1 MSAEVRLART
11 DELTPAE
18 LDALHDLCRTAFEQP
33 GATRDPAGLGFTDD
47 DWAHACGGVH
57 AFVNED
63 GLPIAHGSVVE
74 RDIHVGGVPL
84 RTGYVEAVATRSDRR
99 GRGLGT
105 AVMRALG
112 EEVRAG
118 FELSALDTSLH
129 SFYARLGWE
138 RWCGPTFVRTD
149 DGLVATTEEDGYV
162 MILRTPSTPPL
173 DLDAPISCEWR
184 PGDVW

>member
-1 MSAEVRLART
+1 VSLQVRLART
-11 DELTPAE
+11 DELGPAE
-18 LDALHDLCRTAFEQP
+18 LAALHELCRAAFEGA

-57 AFVNED
+57 AFVTEH
-63 GLPIAHGSVVE
+63 GGPVAHGSVVE
-74 RDIHVGGVPL
+74 RDIHADGRPL

-105 AVMRALG
+105 GVMRALD
-112 EEVRAG
+112 EEVLAG
-118 FELSALDTSLH
+118 FELGALDTSLH
-129 SFYARLGWE
+129 GFYARLGWE
-138 RWCGPTFVRTD
+138 RWRGPTFVRTD

-162 MILRTPSTPPL
+162 MILRTLSTPTL

>member
-1 MSAEVRLART
+1 MSVRIRRART
-11 DELTPAE
+11 DELTPDE
-18 LDALHDLCRTAFEQP
+18 LDALHRLCRTAFADP
-33 GATRDPAGLGFTDD
+33 GATRDPADLGFTAE

-57 AFVNED
+57 AFAVED
-63 GLPIAHGSVVE
+63 GVPTAHGSVVE
-74 RDIHVGGVPL
+74 RELHVAGVAL
-84 RTGYVEAVATRSDRR
+84 HAGYVEAVATRSDHR

-112 EEVRAG
+112 VEIRAR
-118 FELSALDTSLH
+118 FELGALDTSLH
-129 SFYARLGWE
+129 GFYARLGWE
-138 RWCGPTFVRTD
+138 PWRGPTFVRTD

-162 MILRTPSTPPL
+162 MILRTPSTPRI